1 MPKHPSP
8 PKSGYSAAGNQ
19 TLQRAELA
27 LQMRQL
33 GEAEQLASQIFK
45 ANRSN
50 VDAAVLLARAL
61 MMQNRV
67 DEAIPTLQRAARRG
81 DDARVETLL
90 GAALAGVG
98 RREEALEL
106 LRKATTRRPPFPM
119 AFLEYANQLSAS
131 KRFEDAIAVLE
142 DGLALVPDTV
152 DQQLRL
158 ASLYI
163 GRNDRAKAR
172 ALLVR
177 AAALAP
183 LRADILAELGRLL
196 MLDGDYAD
204 AVQTFRRALALRPD
218 DSVCRTN
225 LGIGLM
231 EIGDRNGG
239 EASVREAIR
248 GRPEMFGHAIMALA
262 ASSHGRFFLRPSAAA
277 KFLKT

>member
-8 PKSGYSAAGNQ
+8 PKPGHQTLGNQ

-27 LQMRQL
+27 LQMRQF
-33 GEAEQLASQIFK
+33 GEAERLAAQIFK

-131 KRFEDAIAVLE
+131 KRLEDAIAVLE
-142 DGLALVPDTV
+142 DGLALVPDIA
-152 DQQLRL
+152 DHQLRL
-158 ASLYI
+158 ALLYI

-177 AAALAP
+177 AAVIAP
-183 LRADILAELGRLL
+183 TRPDILAELGRLL
-196 MLDGDYAD
+196 VLDGDYAD

-218 DSVCRTN
+218 DAVCRVN
-225 LGIGLM
+225 LGICLM
-231 EIGDRNGG
+231 EMGDRNGG
-239 EASVREAIR
+239 EANVREAIR

>member
-1 MPKHPSP
+1 
-8 PKSGYSAAGNQ
+8 
-19 TLQRAELA
+19 
-27 LQMRQL
+27 
-33 GEAEQLASQIFK
+33 
-45 ANRSN
+45 
-50 VDAAVLLARAL
+50 
-61 MMQNRV
+61 
-67 DEAIPTLQRAARRG
+67 
-81 DDARVETLL
+81 
-90 GAALAGVG
+90 
-98 RREEALEL
+98 
-106 LRKATTRRPPFPM
+106 M

-196 MLDGDYAD
+196 VLDGDYAD

-225 LGIGLM
+225 LGICLM